1 MNNLRGAILMVSAMA
16 AFALEDMF
24 FKAATQ
30 SIPIGQALIVFG
42 LGGML
47 VFMLLAKVRGEVI
60 FHRQILS
67 RAILIRSVCEVTGR
81 VFFALAIALTPLS
94 SASAILQATPLVVAV
109 GAIVFFGE
117 TVGWHRWGSII
128 AGFIGV
134 LLILRPGLSGF
145 ESASLFAVLG
155 TLGFAGRDLATRAA
169 PPSLSNLQ
177 LGIYGFFM
185 LIIAGLILLFWTGPM
200 VVPTTK
206 NSLQLAAII
215 FTGVIAYYALTAA
228 MRAGE
233 LSVIAP
239 FRYTRLIFAMV
250 LGILIFDERPDA
262 ITLLGS
268 ALVVLSGIYTVM
280 RERKNRAL

>member
-24 FKAATQ
+24 FKAASQ
-30 SIPIGQALIVFG
+30 SIPVGQALIIFG

-47 VFMLLAKVRGEVI
+47 IFMLLTKLRGEVI
-60 FHRQILS
+60 FHPEILS

-81 VFFALAIALTPLS
+81 LFFALAIALTPLS

-109 GAIVFFGE
+109 GAILFFRE
-117 TVGWHRWGSII
+117 TVGWHRWCSII

-145 ESASLFAVLG
+145 EPASLFAVLG

-169 PPSLSNLQ
+169 SHSLSNMQ

-185 LIIAGLILLFWTGPM
+185 LIIAGLILLVWTGPM
-200 VVPTTK
+200 VTPAPAQW
-206 NSLQLAAII
+206 LQLAGVI
-215 FTGVIAYYALTAA
+215 FTGIIAYYALTAA
-228 MRAGE
+228 MRTGE
-233 LSVIAP
+233 LSVVAP
-239 FRYTRLIFAMV
+239 FRYTRLVFAMV
-250 LGILIFDERPDA
+250 LGVLIFGERPDG

-268 ALVVLSGIYTVM
+268 AIVVLSGIYTIL
-280 RERKNRAL
+280 RERKQRS